1 MNSYREGKMRHAG
14 TAGAVVLLSVTL
26 LLAGAETFADESVYE
41 IQKKILKSAEEMYMP
56 GLAYLEKDPDPG
68 IGEWIREKALVWM
81 PLVNYVEDHVPYESE
96 IEDEE
101 TIARILEAQAN
112 DENAVDEDGR
122 LIGEPDESEA
132 AATEVTPTVDMSI
145 EKLRD
150 FDYLLSNFYTV
161 DSSTM
166 IGPDQLNADDLLGR
180 SMKIDNTEEGP
191 KILIFHTHSQ
201 EEFADS
207 TPGDTA
213 TSIVGVGEYLTQLL
227 NEKGIETIHDT
238 GVYDIINGKLDRSN
252 AYENAEASVRPIIEA
267 NPSIQVAIDLHRDGV
282 AEGTHLVTE
291 VNGKPT
297 AKIMYFNGLSRSR
310 TNGDIEYL
318 YNPYIQDNLAFSLQ
332 MQLASESMYPGFVR
346 HIYLRAYRY
355 NLHLLPKSLL
365 IEAGAQTNTVEE
377 MMNAME
383 VLSDILYS
391 VILGESCLIFSGT
404 GDILFIGMFCSDVER
419 REKEN
424 ANGSKKYI

>member
-1 MNSYREGKMRHAG
+1 MLPYMEGIKRKPFRQPKA
-14 TAGAVVLLSVTL
+14 AAYAVLLAVSAVWI
-26 LLAGAETFADESVYE
+26 GAEGFGESWRYE
-41 IQKKILKSAEEMYMP
+41 FQEKLLTNAEEMYMP
-56 GLAYLEKDPDPG
+56 GLSYLNRTPEKDVNELVMGQALGWFPLADYAADH
-68 IGEWIREKALVWM
+68 IQGEQ
-81 PLVNYVEDHVPYESE
+81 P

-101 TIARILEAQAN
+101 TVAKILEAQAN
-112 DENAVDEDGR
+112 DENAVDENGN
-122 LIGEPDESEA
+122 LVGEPDESEA
-132 AATEVTPTVDMSI
+132 AVQTVTPTVDMSI

-166 IGPDQLNADDLLGR
+166 IGPEQLNADDLLGR
-180 SMKIDNTEEGP
+180 SMKIDNTTGGP

-201 EEFADS
+201 EEFVDS
-207 TPGDTA
+207 TPGDPA

-238 GVYDIINGKLDRSN
+238 GVYDIINGQLDRSN
-252 AYENAEASVRPIIEA
+252 AYENAEASVRPLIEA
-267 NPSIQVAIDLHRDGV
+267 NPTLEVAIDLHRDGV

-291 VNGKPT
+291 INGKPT
-297 AKIMYFNGLSRSR
+297 AKIMYFNGLSRYR
-310 TNGDIEYL
+310 TNGDIDYL

-332 MQLASESMYPGFVR
+332 MQLASESLYPGFVR

-383 VLSDILYS
+383 VLADTLYH
-391 VILGESCLIFSGT
+391 VIME
-404 GDILFIGMFCSDVER
+404 D
-419 REKEN
+419 
-424 ANGSKKYI
+424 

>member
-1 MNSYREGKMRHAG
+1 MLPYMEGIKRKPFRQPKA
-14 TAGAVVLLSVTL
+14 AAYAVLLAVSAVWI
-26 LLAGAETFADESVYE
+26 GAEGFGESWRYE
-41 IQKKILKSAEEMYMP
+41 FQEKLLTNAEEMYMP
-56 GLAYLEKDPDPG
+56 GLSYLNRTPEKDVNELVMGQALGWFPLADYASDH
-68 IGEWIREKALVWM
+68 IQGEQ
-81 PLVNYVEDHVPYESE
+81 P

-101 TIARILEAQAN
+101 TVAKILEAQAN
-112 DENAVDEDGR
+112 DENAVDENGN
-122 LIGEPDESEA
+122 LVGEPDESEA
-132 AATEVTPTVDMSI
+132 AVQTVTPTVDMSI

-166 IGPDQLNADDLLGR
+166 IGPEQLNADDLLGR
-180 SMKIDNTEEGP
+180 SMKIDNTTGGP

-201 EEFADS
+201 EEFVDS
-207 TPGDTA
+207 TPGDPA

-238 GVYDIINGKLDRSN
+238 GVYDIINGQLDRSN
-252 AYENAEASVRPIIEA
+252 AYENAEASVRPLIEA
-267 NPSIQVAIDLHRDGV
+267 NPTLEVAIDLHRDGV

-291 VNGKPT
+291 INGKPT

-310 TNGDIEYL
+310 TNGDIDYL

-332 MQLASESMYPGFVR
+332 MQLASESLYPGFVR

-383 VLSDILYS
+383 VLADTLYH
-391 VILGESCLIFSGT
+391 VIME
-404 GDILFIGMFCSDVER
+404 E
-419 REKEN
+419 
-424 ANGSKKYI
+424 

>member
-1 MNSYREGKMRHAG
+1 MLPYMEGIKRKPFRQPKA
-14 TAGAVVLLSVTL
+14 AAYAVLLAVSAVWI
-26 LLAGAETFADESVYE
+26 GAEGFGESWRYE
-41 IQKKILKSAEEMYMP
+41 FQEKLLTNAEEMYMP
-56 GLAYLEKDPDPG
+56 GLSYLNRTPEKDVNELAMGQALGWFPLADYAADH
-68 IGEWIREKALVWM
+68 IQGEQ
-81 PLVNYVEDHVPYESE
+81 P

-101 TIARILEAQAN
+101 TVAKILEAQAN
-112 DENAVDEDGR
+112 DENAVDENGN
-122 LIGEPDESEA
+122 LVGEPDESEA
-132 AATEVTPTVDMSI
+132 AVQTVTPTVDMSI

-166 IGPDQLNADDLLGR
+166 IGPEQLNADDLLGR
-180 SMKIDNTEEGP
+180 SMKIDNTTGGP

-201 EEFADS
+201 EEFVDS
-207 TPGDTA
+207 TPGDPA

-238 GVYDIINGKLDRSN
+238 GVYDIINGQLDRSN
-252 AYENAEASVRPIIEA
+252 AYENAEASVRPLIEA
-267 NPSIQVAIDLHRDGV
+267 NPTLEVAIDLHRDGV

-291 VNGKPT
+291 INGKPT

-310 TNGDIEYL
+310 TNGDIDYL

-332 MQLASESMYPGFVR
+332 MQLASESLYPGFVR

-383 VLSDILYS
+383 VLADTLYH
-391 VILGESCLIFSGT
+391 VIME
-404 GDILFIGMFCSDVER
+404 D
-419 REKEN
+419 
-424 ANGSKKYI
+424 